1 MIKKI
6 IFIIAMFSFIVI
18 AVGTNAFSQSDKFQ
32 KRQESTAKVVNM
44 TDEMKFL
51 CIKID
56 ASGAIDQIKD
66 KEHQAQCEEFLDNV
80 SIYELKE
87 LINKYLQ

>member
-1 MIKKI
+1 
-6 IFIIAMFSFIVI
+6 MFSFIVI

-32 KRQESTAKVVNM
+32 KWQESTAKVVNM

-56 ASGAIDQIKD
+56 VSGAIDQIKD
-66 KEHQAQCEEFLDNV
+66 KEHKTQCEQFLDNV

-87 LINKYLQ
+87 LIDKYLQ

>member
-1 MIKKI
+1 
-6 IFIIAMFSFIVI
+6 MFSFIVI

-32 KRQESTAKVVNM
+32 KWQESTAKVVNM

-56 ASGAIDQIKD
+56 VSGARP
-66 KEHQAQCEEFLDNV
+66 
-80 SIYELKE
+80 
-87 LINKYLQ
+87 NKR

>member
-1 MIKKI
+1 
-6 IFIIAMFSFIVI
+6 
-18 AVGTNAFSQSDKFQ
+18 
-32 KRQESTAKVVNM
+32 M

-56 ASGAIDQIKD
+56 VSGAIDQIKD
-66 KEHQAQCEEFLDNV
+66 KEHKTQCEEFLDNV

-87 LINKYLQ
+87 LIDKYLQ